1 MTRKAELAKSKMGTI
16 DRLTTR
22 NKKQPN
28 FDDPPKC
35 KVLVKKNT
43 ILEANTESID
53 NCGNIPHKKKDLE
66 NNKISVNHSGNIQQ
80 KKKKRILGQR
90 ITKTEMHKKIDYE
103 SRDDIN
109 KVKVTVNISG
119 GLEDTH
125 TDRISHDDSNEMQS
139 VPTLNSHVESND
151 HTLNSR
157 LLSNDLTYNDTDV
170 DSEVSE
176 DEDNETITTEDD
188 IAKQKEDMNMEI
200 YKQIASIF
208 KGGKEVYYEEFGE
221 PDVLK
226 LHSSIPDFLAP
237 NKVVIRIEVSLN
249 IIHTK
254 FCLIS

>member
-1 MTRKAELAKSKMGTI
+1 MTRTAELAKSKMGTI

-28 FDDPPKC
+28 LEDPPKC

-109 KVKVTVNISG
+109 KVKVTVENKSG

-125 TDRISHDDSNEMQS
+125 TDRIIHDDSYEMQS

-176 DEDNETITTEDD
+176 DEDDETITTEDD
-188 IAKQKEDMNMEI
+188 IAKQKEDMNTEI
-200 YKQIASIF
+200 YKQIASVF

-249 IIHTK
+249 IIHTN
-254 FCLIS
+254 FA